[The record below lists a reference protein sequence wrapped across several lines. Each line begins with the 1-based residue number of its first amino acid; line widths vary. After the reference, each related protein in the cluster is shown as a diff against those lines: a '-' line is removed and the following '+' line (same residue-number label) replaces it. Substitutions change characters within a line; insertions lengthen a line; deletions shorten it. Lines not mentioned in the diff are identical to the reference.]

1 MARVFLDVGA
11 HVGETLAVVIDPR
24 WGFDRIYCFE
34 PSPDCWDAIDT
45 LADDRVELLR
55 FGLWSSGTTMELHDS
70 GEIGASLFETKA
82 IGDGAARVELRDAAE
97 WFADNV
103 SHYDR
108 VVMKLNCEGAEC
120 EVLDRLLDSGE
131 IHKVDE
137 LVVHFDVRKVPGM
150 EHREAVT
157 RRRLKAT
164 GVHYHS
170 ADDVFFGRDVTEK
183 TANWMEYQSAGPLGR
198 FRHRVLRRAEFA
210 TRIRVYQLRQ
220 RYRAR

>member
-11 HVGETLAVVIDPR
+11 HVGETLAVVIDRR

-34 PSPDCWDAIDT
+34 PSPDCWEAIES
-45 LADDRVELLR
+45 LADDRVELSH
-55 FGLWSSGTTMELHDS
+55 FGLWSSDTTMELHDS

-82 IGDGAARVELRDAAE
+82 LGDGATRVELHDATE

-103 SHYDR
+103 SHSDQ

-150 EHREAVT
+150 EHREAIT
-157 RRRLKAT
+157 RHRLEAA
-164 GVHYHS
+164 GVHYDS
-170 ADDVFFGRDVTEK
+170 ADEVFFGRNVTEK
-183 TANWMEYQSAGPLGR
+183 TANWLDYLSSGPLGR
-198 FRHRVLRRAEFA
+198 FRHRVLRRAEHA
-210 TRIRVYQLRQ
+210 ARVRLYRLRQ
-220 RYRAR
+220 SYKAS